1 MPLDVDHPTNTLNSK
16 LLTFLG
22 NEFGQLL
29 TSFCHNNKKW
39 NCVSL
44 TCGAMEVQVER
55 SSLEEEE
62 LEADDAQRQEYYNGI
77 IDGRPR

>member
-1 MPLDVDHPTNTLNSK
+1 MS
-16 LLTFLG
+16 
-22 NEFGQLL
+22 FGQLL
-29 TSFCHNNKKW
+29 TSFCHNKKW

-55 SSLEEEE
+55 STLEEEE

-77 IDGRPR
+77 IDDNEVDPDDDSSYSDVDY